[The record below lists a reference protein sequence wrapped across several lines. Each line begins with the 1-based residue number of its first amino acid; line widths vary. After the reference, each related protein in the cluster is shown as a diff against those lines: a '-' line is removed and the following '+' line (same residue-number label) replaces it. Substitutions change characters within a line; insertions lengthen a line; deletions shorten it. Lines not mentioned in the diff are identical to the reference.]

1 MASDPVV
8 PISEVSSVP
17 CAAMRGGRRWRQEDG
32 NTLLLMPVGVLILL
46 VLGAIA
52 VDFAIVYTA
61 QRELANL
68 TAGLANDA
76 AGAVDE
82 GAFFA
87 TGEYRIDGARA
98 RQVVE
103 FVVATRPDDA
113 LDVACPTVALEAS
126 DEVRVACV
134 GTIELIFADAL
145 PGGISPY
152 TVRASS
158 TARAAEG

>member
-1 MASDPVV
+1 MTSDR
-8 PISEVSSVP
+8 SRL
-17 CAAMRGGRRWRQEDG
+17 RGEDG

-82 GAFFA
+82 DAFYRD
-87 TGEYRIDGARA
+87 GVYRIDGSRA
-98 RQVVE
+98 RGVVSY
-103 FVVATRPDDA
+103 VVATRPDDT
-113 LDVACPTVALEAS
+113 LVIDCPTVALDAP
-126 DEVRVACV
+126 DVVRVACV
-134 GTIELIFADAL
+134 GTIDLVFSGAL
-145 PGGISPY
+145 PGGVSPY

-158 TARAAEG
+158 TARADEGP